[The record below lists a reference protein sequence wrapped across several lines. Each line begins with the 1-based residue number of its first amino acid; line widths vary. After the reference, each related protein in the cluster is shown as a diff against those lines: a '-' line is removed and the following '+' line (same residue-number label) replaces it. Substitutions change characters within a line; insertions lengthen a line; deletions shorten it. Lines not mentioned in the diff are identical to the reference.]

1 MTEID
6 LYALLLF
13 LAGAALLYWGKRR
26 AYLRMK
32 ALDRAPVPS
41 YGAMLAAKL
50 ADGLLVVIGGSLLAA
65 AAVMLA
71 IEYAGEW
78 LALCVILYIAFLFER
93 EWYERRR

>member
-1 MTEID
+1 
-6 LYALLLF
+6 
-13 LAGAALLYWGKRR
+13 
-26 AYLRMK
+26 
-32 ALDRAPVPS
+32 
-41 YGAMLAAKL
+41 MLAAKL